1 VNLGDELFDNV
12 QKLKLVRKP
21 ISIQEFFFTLDFY
34 RRFYTTNFNVSLS
47 ELIYLV
53 VSLMVFFFV
62 CYEAS
67 E

>member
-1 VNLGDELFDNV
+1 MNLGDELFDNV